1 MVTVPATS
9 PAGPGRRTAGAV
21 AGAGGTGWQDGAP
34 ARHGVEQ
41 LRRGQVAS
49 LVLAPQDQHLS
60 VRQQGGGVVQPGD
73 TKGGGGGGGGAGGGG
88 AGGGGE
94 SLEGLR
100 AGTIDRGRREERAGV
115 GPREQERLAPGQQGG
130 GVVLAGGL

>member
-73 TKGGGGGGGGAGGGG
+73 TKGVGERGEGAGARVEDG
-88 AGGGGE
+88 AGEGIGPGGE
-94 SLEGLR
+94 GFALPPGGR
-100 AGTIDRGRREERAGV
+100 AAEPPPE
-115 GPREQERLAPGQQGG
+115 
-130 GVVLAGGL
+130 